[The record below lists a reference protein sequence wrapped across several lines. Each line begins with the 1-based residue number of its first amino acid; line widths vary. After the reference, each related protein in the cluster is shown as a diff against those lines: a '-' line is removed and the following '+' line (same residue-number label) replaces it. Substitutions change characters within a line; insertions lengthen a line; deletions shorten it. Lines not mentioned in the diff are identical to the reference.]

1 MRIFNILDLITLY
14 ILNRNNT
21 FLNYLND
28 TQLEHFRAL
37 LLPSKSVFREKE
49 ITSSLRSRPKI

>member
-14 ILNRNNT
+14 ILNTNNT

-28 TQLEHFRAL
+28 TQLAHFRAL

-49 ITSSLRSRPKI
+49 ITPSLRSRPKI